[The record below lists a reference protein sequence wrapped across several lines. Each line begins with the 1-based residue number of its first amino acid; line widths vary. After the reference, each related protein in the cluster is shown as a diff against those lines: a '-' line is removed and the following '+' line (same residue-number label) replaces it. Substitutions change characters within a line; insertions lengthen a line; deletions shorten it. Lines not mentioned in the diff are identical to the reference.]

1 MSCQPNL
8 GTFNW
13 GVDRPGFFSK
23 RDGATGAVARQPSRA
38 AAGEADAAA
47 ADPSTSPRDIVNAS

>member
-1 MSCQPNL
+1 MSKQPNL

-23 RDGATGAVARQPSRA
+23 SDGATGAVAGQRSRI
-38 AAGEADAAA
+38 AAGEAAVADA
-47 ADPSTSPRDIVNAS
+47 DRSTSPGGIVTAS